1 MALMLESLCRI
12 IVGIHEQS
20 EDPQFGA
27 REAKNRVRRSTPPKP
42 LHWVGRATAKRL
54 EPLDSGGAF

>member
-27 REAKNRVRRSTPPKP
+27 REAKNRVRQEHATQA
-42 LHWVGRATAKRL
+42 LALGRPRDRQAAGTT
-54 EPLDSGGAF
+54 G